1 MRPVRSSPPPRGREE
16 KVRCRH
22 NATGALLSAPKGRR
36 GWVRWGAA
44 ERAVSHI
51 APAIDTPPLPPS
63 PPQWGR
69 EEKIRCRH
77 NATGALLSA
86 PVGQRGEDKNGA
98 SALLSAPRGRRGWV
112 RWGAAERAVPHI
124 EHAINTPPLPP
135 SPPQRGREE
144 KIRCRHNATGAL
156 LSAPAG
162 RSGAL
167 GHLWQAAWQWCVL
180 RHAREARQLRMR
192 RIV

>member
-51 APAIDTPPLPPS
+51 APAIDPPPLPTS

-86 PVGQRGEDKNGA
+86 PE
-98 SALLSAPRGRRGWV
+98 GRRGWV
-112 RWGAAERAVPHI
+112 RWGAAERAISHI
-124 EHAINTPPLPP
+124 EHAIDPPPLPT
-135 SPPQRGREE
+135 SPPPRG
-144 KIRCRHNATGAL
+144 G
-156 LSAPAG
+156 
-162 RSGAL
+162 
-167 GHLWQAAWQWCVL
+167 
-180 RHAREARQLRMR
+180 
-192 RIV
+192 